1 MCHISAGRRYALR
14 VFGRLFRRKREP
26 ADPREL
32 AEKERLRRE
41 VGKARQRA
49 EIDRARQRSEI
60 EVHTPPPGGGFI
72 P

>member
-1 MCHISAGRRYALR
+1 
-14 VFGRLFRRKREP
+14 LFRRKRES

-41 VGKARQRA
+41 AVNARHRA
-49 EIDRARQRSEI
+49 ELDMAKQRGEID
-60 EVHTPPPGGGFI
+60 VNTPPPGGGFI

>member
-1 MCHISAGRRYALR
+1 M
-14 VFGRLFRRKREP
+14 FGRLFRRKREP

-41 VGKARQRA
+41 AGKARHRA
-49 EIDRARQRSEI
+49 ELDMAKQRGGIDVNRR
-60 EVHTPPPGGGFI
+60 PPGGF

>member
-1 MCHISAGRRYALR
+1 M
-14 VFGRLFRRKREP
+14 FGRLFRRKREP

-41 VGKARQRA
+41 AVKARHRA
-49 EIDRARQRSEI
+49 ELDMAKQRGEID
-60 EVHTPPPGGGFI
+60 VNTPPPGGGFI